1 MELKKVNEVS
11 PRAYAKKN
19 DITREEVKKF
29 TPEKWIVA
37 SAVGLVT
44 LMYTSPNWSIHKIG
58 VVFGCRS
65 IESESSSFSII
76 ELFYNGFLIGTIS
89 IAISFFLMSIKN
101 LIMWRKYSESK
112 KERNKKK
119 MKYLLIF
126 FVFFLMISLI
136 LYFFSNMDLQIYKFK
151 MNILK

>member
-44 LMYTSPNWSIHKIG
+44 LMYTSPDWSIHKIG
-58 VVFGCRS
+58 VVFGCRT
-65 IESESSSFSII
+65 IETDGSFGIMDF
-76 ELFYNGFLIGTIS
+76 FYDGFLIGTIS
-89 IAISFFLMSIKN
+89 IAIAFFWISIKN

-119 MKYLLIF
+119 MKYLL
-126 FVFFLMISLI
+126 VFFAVFLLISLV
-136 LYFFSNMDLQIYKFK
+136 LYFLSNMDL
-151 MNILK
+151 

>member
-44 LMYTSPNWSIHKIG
+44 LMYTSPDWSIHKIG
-58 VVFGCRS
+58 VVFGCIS
-65 IESESSSFSII
+65 IETVDNVSDIYAIMEWI
-76 ELFYNGFLIGTIS
+76 YTGFLIG
-89 IAISFFLMSIKN
+89 SFSLFIVFLLLALKN
-101 LIMWRKYSESK
+101 LIMLGKYSESK
-112 KERNKKK
+112 KERNRKK

-126 FVFFLMISLI
+126 LAAFVIITLGLHI
-136 LYFFSNMDLQIYKFK
+136 LLKLDLDIYKV
-151 MNILK
+151 

>member
-44 LMYTSPNWSIHKIG
+44 LMYTSPDWSIHKIG
-58 VVFGCRS
+58 VVFGCRT
-65 IESESSSFSII
+65 IETDGSFGIMDF
-76 ELFYNGFLIGTIS
+76 FYNGFLIGTIS
-89 IAISFFLMSIKN
+89 IAIAFFWISIKN

-119 MKYLLIF
+119 MKYLL
-126 FVFFLMISLI
+126 VFFAVFLLISLV
-136 LYFFSNMDLQIYKFK
+136 LYFLSNMDL
-151 MNILK
+151 

>member
-44 LMYTSPNWSIHKIG
+44 LMYTSPDWSIHKIG
-58 VVFGCRS
+58 VVFGCRT
-65 IESESSSFSII
+65 IETDSGYGSFGIMDF
-76 ELFYNGFLIGTIS
+76 FYNGFLIGTIS
-89 IAISFFLMSIKN
+89 IAIAFFWISIKN

-119 MKYLLIF
+119 MKYLL
-126 FVFFLMISLI
+126 VFFAVFLLISLV
-136 LYFFSNMDLQIYKFK
+136 LYFLSNMDL
-151 MNILK
+151 